1 MLRVQVYVGD
11 APATLPPVANSSR
24 FDLYS
29 YLFFTQHTMSL
40 LPKRWLRLALQLTL
54 AIGCVLFVAEYFGMS
69 RVAQQSTGAAR
80 ALLYRY
86 HEGQVITE
94 VSVMRC
100 LRVSTCSF
108 PEGWEVINKDL
119 HLGDSWKYKSFLMVQ
134 KKAQKDL
141 QKGDQTVLDIA
152 FSDGDGKVPQRV
164 LDLLDLPPGTE
175 RLLQLKATGWQYLQ
189 DNMWAQFGVFSQ
201 KSITGL
207 TVLYGPD
214 AVDPRPG
221 WTLSDEYILDSKQK
235 GTHKDLRPRLS
246 FQRET
251 SESVKKPSLR
261 VHGSKFK
268 IMQLADLHYS
278 TGFGKCLQHVAADTD
293 PEGACQAD
301 PLSLQHI
308 EAFLD
313 RENPDMVVLTGDQ
326 IYGSA
331 APDAETALLKV
342 LAPLIRRKVPWAAVF
357 GNHDHEETNM
367 NRAQQMALMESLP
380 YSLSQ
385 AGPEDV
391 DGVGN
396 YWLQVLAPKSDNPA
410 VTLYFLDTH
419 AKHPNQ
425 KLFPGYDWVRE
436 SQLEWLEKEHKQL
449 QPLQNKYTHIHLSMA
464 FFHIPTTEYR
474 NARGKK
480 MIGQWKE
487 GAAAPKHNS
496 GVRKL
501 LEEIGVSVIS
511 VGHDHVNDFCM
522 WDDVTAHKDDI
533 PPMWLC
539 YGGGLGEGGYGGYG
553 GYVRRMRVFEIDTE
567 ANSITSW
574 KRKVSDYD
582 ETFDRQVLVRNGA
595 PFLEKRT

>member
-1 MLRVQVYVGD
+1 
-11 APATLPPVANSSR
+11 
-24 FDLYS
+24 
-29 YLFFTQHTMSL
+29 MSI
-40 LPKRWLRLALQLTL
+40 LPKRWVRLALQLTL
-54 AIGCVLFVAEYFGMS
+54 AIGAVLLVLEYFGVS
-69 RVAQQSTGAAR
+69 RVTEQSKGTLAR
-80 ALLYRY
+80 TLLYRY
-86 HEGQVITE
+86 RQGQVITE
-94 VSVMRC
+94 VSITRC
-100 LRVSTCSF
+100 LRVSTCTF
-108 PEGWEVINKDL
+108 PENWEVINKDL
-119 HLGDSWKYKSFLMVQ
+119 HLGDSWKYKSYLMVQ
-134 KKAQKDL
+134 KKDKKDL
-141 QKGDQTVLDIA
+141 VKGDQTVLDIA
-152 FSDGDGKVPQRV
+152 FSDNDSSVPKRV
-164 LDLLDLPPGTE
+164 LQLLGDSGSPAE
-175 RLLQLKATGWQYLQ
+175 RLIKLKLTGWEYIQ
-189 DNMWAQFGVFSQ
+189 DNMWAKFGPYSDE
-201 KSITGL
+201 SINGL

-214 AVDPRPG
+214 SIDPRPG
-221 WTLSDEYILDSKQK
+221 WTLSNEFILDSKLK
-235 GTHKDLRPRLS
+235 GTPKDLRPRIS

-251 SESVKKPSLR
+251 SETFKKPSLR

-278 TGFGKCLQHVAADTD
+278 TGYGKCLQHVSSPTD
-293 PEGACQAD
+293 MEGDCQAD

-313 RENPDMVVLTGDQ
+313 KEDPDLVVLTGDQ
-326 IYGSA
+326 IYGNG

-357 GNHDHEETNM
+357 GNHDDENTNM
-367 NRAQQMALMESLP
+367 NRAQQMAYMETLP
-380 YSLSQ
+380 YSLAS

-396 YWLQVLAPKSDNPA
+396 YWLQILAPKSDNPA

-425 KLFPGYDWVRE
+425 KLFPGYDWVKE
-436 SQLEWLEKEHKQL
+436 SQLEWLETQHHEIEPKQK
-449 QPLQNKYTHIHLSMA
+449 KYTHIHMSMA

-474 NARGKK
+474 NAKGKK

-501 LEEIGVSVIS
+501 LQDIGVSVIS

-522 WDDVTAHKDDI
+522 WDDVNSHKDEI
-533 PPMWLC
+533 APMWLC

-582 ETFDRQVLVRNGA
+582 ETFDKQVLVQGGV
-595 PFLEKRT
+595 PKLDKPSE

>member
-1 MLRVQVYVGD
+1 
-11 APATLPPVANSSR
+11 
-24 FDLYS
+24 
-29 YLFFTQHTMSL
+29 MSF

-54 AIGCVLFVAEYFGMS
+54 VIGLVFFVTEYFGVS
-69 RVAQQSTGAAR
+69 SVAEQTTGTAR

-94 VSVMRC
+94 VSIMRC
-100 LRVSTCSF
+100 LRVATCSF
-108 PEGWEVINKDL
+108 PEDWEVVNKDL

-152 FSDGDGKVPQRV
+152 FSEGEGKVPQRV
-164 LDLLDLPPGTE
+164 LELLNLPPGPE
-175 RLLQLKATGWQYLQ
+175 RLLELKASGWQYIQ
-189 DNMWAQFGVFSQ
+189 DNMWAQFGTFRAESV
-201 KSITGL
+201 TGL

-214 AVDPRPG
+214 AVDSRPG
-221 WTLSDEYILDSKQK
+221 WTLSNEYILDSKQK
-235 GTHKDLRPRLS
+235 GTPKDLRPRLS
-246 FQRET
+246 FQRDT
-251 SESVKKPSLR
+251 SGTVKKPRLR

-278 TGFGKCLQHVAADTD
+278 TGFGKCLQHVASSTD
-293 PEGACQAD
+293 PEGDCQAD

-313 RENPDMVVLTGDQ
+313 REKPDLVVLTGDQ
-326 IYGSA
+326 IFGSA

-342 LAPLIRRKVPWAAVF
+342 LDPLIRRKVPWAAVF
-357 GNHDHEETNM
+357 GNHDDEATNM
-367 NRAQQMALMESLP
+367 NRAQQMALMETLP

-385 AGPEDV
+385 AGPADI

-396 YWLQVLAPKSDNPA
+396 YWLQILAPKSDNPA

-436 SQLEWLEKEHKQL
+436 SQMEWLEKEHSQL
-449 QPLQNKYTHIHLSMA
+449 QPLQNKYTHIHMSMA

-522 WDDVTAHKDDI
+522 WDDLTAKKDDI
-533 PPMWLC
+533 PPLWLC

-582 ETFDRQVLVRNGA
+582 ETFDKQVLVRNGA
-595 PFLEKRT
+595 PWREQTS

>member
-1 MLRVQVYVGD
+1 
-11 APATLPPVANSSR
+11 
-24 FDLYS
+24 
-29 YLFFTQHTMSL
+29 MSL
-40 LPKRWLRLALQLTL
+40 LPKRWLRLALQLAL
-54 AIGCVLFVAEYFGMS
+54 AIGFVWFVLEYFGMS
-69 RVAQQSTGAAR
+69 QVAKQSTDTAR

-86 HEGQVITE
+86 HKGQVITE

-100 LRVSTCSF
+100 LRVSSCSF
-108 PEGWEVINKDL
+108 PEGWEVVPKDL

-141 QKGDQTVLDIA
+141 KKGDQTVLDIA
-152 FSDGDGKVPQRV
+152 FSEADGKVPQRV
-164 LDLLDLPPGTE
+164 LDVLDLPAGPE
-175 RLLQLKATGWQYLQ
+175 RLLQLRASGWQYIQ
-189 DNMWAQFGVFSQ
+189 DNMWAQFGDYGS
-201 KSITGL
+201 KSVTGL

-214 AVDPRPG
+214 A
-221 WTLSDEYILDSKQK
+221 
-235 GTHKDLRPRLS
+235 
-246 FQRET
+246 
-251 SESVKKPSLR
+251 LR

-278 TGFGKCLQHVAADTD
+278 TGFGKCLQHVSSSTD
-293 PEGACQAD
+293 PEGDCQAD

-313 RENPDMVVLTGDQ
+313 REKPDMVVLTGDQ

-342 LAPLIRRKVPWAAVF
+342 LDPLIRRKVPWAAVF
-357 GNHDHEETNM
+357 GNHDDENTNM
-367 NRAQQMALMESLP
+367 NRAQQMAYMETLP

-396 YWLQVLAPKSDNPA
+396 YWLQILAPKSDNPA

-436 SQLEWLEKEHKQL
+436 SQLAWLEDEHHKL
-449 QPLQNKYTHIHLSMA
+449 KPLQNKYTHIHMSMA

-522 WDDVTAHKDDI
+522 WDDVTAKKDEI

-582 ETFDRQVLVRNGA
+582 ETFDKQTLVQGGA
-595 PFLEKRT
+595 PYLEIKSEDV